1 MSRTSRVGR
10 CIADAREVRGESLRS
25 LAARCDVSHVYI
37 AEIERGKGASAS
49 KVIAIADALKIDRAD
64 ALQLWRLDRFD
75 EIDAEVTRARKT
87 VRR

>member
-49 KVIAIADALKIDRAD
+49 KVIAIADALK
-64 ALQLWRLDRFD
+64 LWRLDRFD